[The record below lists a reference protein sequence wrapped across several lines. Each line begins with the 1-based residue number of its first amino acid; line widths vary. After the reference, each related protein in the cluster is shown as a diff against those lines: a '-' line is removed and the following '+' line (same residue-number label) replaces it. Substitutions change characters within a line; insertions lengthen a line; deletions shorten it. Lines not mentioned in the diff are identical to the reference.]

1 VVRKKTPPSR
11 EAVILIY
18 FLMKGEKTMPSKR
31 HLYLLTI
38 LLSILFIVSLGS
50 SGEAQTKG
58 VRLSIA
64 TGGTGGVYYPL
75 GGGMANV
82 ISKNIPN
89 TEATAEVTA
98 GSVDNCKLIQ
108 TGKGDLA
115 IIMADIG
122 YDAWKGLGKFKAGG
136 AIPLRTIGVIYSN
149 YMHFVAHEGSGI
161 KTVADLKGKRVS
173 TGSPGSGTEVKTMRV
188 LESYGV
194 DGEKDFKRDRLG
206 VAESAGALKD
216 RKIDAFTWDGG
227 LPTAAVLDLAA
238 TPGIKIRVLNNA
250 DHLDKLLQK
259 YGPVYFKLPIPKT
272 TYPGM
277 EAEVQVVC
285 VANLLVCHEK
295 MDAGLAYR
303 ITKVLLEHQPE
314 LVAVHKEAQNFTLA
328 TAAVGSSLPFHP
340 GAMKYFQEKGI
351 AIK

>member
-1 VVRKKTPPSR
+1 
-11 EAVILIY
+11 
-18 FLMKGEKTMPSKR
+18 MGSKR
-31 HLYLLTI
+31 HLGTLTI
-38 LLSILFIVSLGS
+38 LLTIIFTLSLGS
-50 SGEAQTKG
+50 SGEAQSKA
-58 VRLSIA
+58 VRLSIG

-82 ISKNIPN
+82 ISKYIPN

-108 TGKGDLA
+108 IGKAELA
-115 IIMADIG
+115 LIMADIG
-122 YDAWKGLGKFKAGG
+122 YDAWKGLERFKAGG
-136 AIPLRTIGVIYSN
+136 AIPIRTIGVIYSN
-149 YMHFVAHEGSGI
+149 YMHFVTVEGSGI
-161 KTVADLKGKRVS
+161 KSVSALKGKRVS

-188 LESYGV
+188 LESYGI
-194 DGEKDFKRDRLG
+194 DGEKDIKRDRLG

-238 TPGIKIRVLNNA
+238 TPGIKIKVLNNA
-250 DHLDKLLQK
+250 DHLDKLIQK
-259 YGPVYFKLPIPKT
+259 YGPVYFKLPIPKAI
-272 TYPGM
+272 YPGM
-277 EAEVQVVC
+277 DADVQVVC
-285 VANLLVCHEK
+285 VANLLICHEK
-295 MDAGLAYR
+295 MDAGLAYN

-340 GAMKYFQEKGI
+340 GAIKYYQEKGI
-351 AIK
+351 KFK